1 MGLVD
6 EIYGPSAAEQAPPE
20 AERWSFFVSQGIK
33 PVCTFVRRR
42 DRDTWGPPRL
52 VIAYPDAKPPLP
64 PDPMIQWDPWLEDWL
79 LAHHVPASTAANEVE
94 RIGFDLCTR
103 FAALEKRCGTG
114 QFTAVLLRYLY
125 DHGCAL
131 YIPLEKKLGAIRTYE
146 PDSAHATSA
155 TCEAIG
161 AVIADVAAA
170 VDGLGYPAAV
180 ASEIR
185 RDALAYYLGDRFQAC
200 AETSLDERR

>member
-6 EIYGPSAAEQAPPE
+6 EIYGASAAEQAPPE

-79 LAHHVPASTAANEVE
+79 LAHHVAASTAANEVE

-103 FAALEKRCGTG
+103 FAALEKRCGTAEL
-114 QFTAVLLRYLY
+114 TAVLLRYLY

-146 PDSAHATSA
+146 PDS
-155 TCEAIG
+155 G
-161 AVIADVAAA
+161 ARHVRHVR
-170 VDGLGYPAAV
+170 GH
-180 ASEIR
+180 R
-185 RDALAYYLGDRFQAC
+185 RHHRRRRNSHRGPRLSGRGRERDPPRRARVLLA
-200 AETSLDERR
+200 